1 MQPATQNTIETALVH
16 AEKWPMTVGFFL
28 AVGLMGA
35 LAYWL
40 LFKFWPA
47 WLAEQ
52 EKHRDHLA
60 KALTQRGV
68 EAQQDIAAASK
79 LHESQQTT
87 LVKELG
93 GRIDKTHE
101 KIGEVHAKVH
111 AIAAKIGV
119 TVLLALLFGS
129 GFVAGFA
136 LGNMAGHALA
146 DGADRIKCRNPCPTG
161 FYCCGEDACCER
173 DKAPASTRSQRPTST
188 LAFAS
193 YRNYA
198 QPGCNSR
205 IEVCR

>member
-1 MQPATQNTIETALVH
+1 MQVSQSTVETALVH

-28 AVGLMGA
+28 AVALMAA

-52 EKHRDHLA
+52 EKHREHLA
-60 KALTQRGV
+60 KALAQRGA
-68 EAQQDIAAASK
+68 EAQEDIAAASK

-101 KIGEVHAKVH
+101 KLGEVHAKVH

-119 TVLLALLFGS
+119 TVFAFCLFGS
-129 GFVAGFA
+129 GFAAGFA
-136 LGNMAGHALA
+136 LGNTAGRAMQA
-146 DGADRIKCRNPCPTG
+146 DGADRVRCRNACPTDWQ
-161 FYCCGEDACCER
+161 CCGEDRCCE
-173 DKAPASTRSQRPTST
+173 KKEAPANARTSA

-193 YRNYA
+193 FGGFA
-198 QPGCNSR
+198 LPGCNSR
-205 IEVCR
+205 TEVCQ

>member
-119 TVLLALLFGS
+119 TVLTIFLFGS
-129 GFVAGFA
+129 GFIAGFA
-136 LGNMAGHALA
+136 LGNSTGRAMRA
-146 DGADRIKCRNPCPTG
+146 DGAAKCSNPCASG
-161 FYCCGEDACCER
+161 FYCCGENKCCER
-173 DKAPASTRSQRPTST
+173 KTSPASNRTSA
-188 LAFAS
+188 LAFS
-193 YRNYA
+193 GLGQYA
-198 QPGCNSR
+198 QPRCNYR
-205 IEVCR
+205 VEVCR

>member
-1 MQPATQNTIETALVH
+1 MQPIPQSTVETALVH

-28 AVGLMGA
+28 AIALMGA

-52 EKHRDHLA
+52 EKHREHLA
-60 KALTQRGV
+60 KALAQRGV
-68 EAQQDIAAASK
+68 EAQEDIAAASK

-111 AIAAKIGV
+111 AIATKIGV
-119 TVLLALLFGS
+119 TVFAVCLFGS
-129 GFVAGFA
+129 GFAAGFA
-136 LGNMAGHALA
+136 LGNTAGHVLRA
-146 DGADRIKCRNPCPTG
+146 DGAAKCSNPCASG
-161 FYCCGEDACCER
+161 FYCCGENKCCER
-173 DKAPASTRSQRPTST
+173 KTSPASKTSA
-188 LAFAS
+188 LAFS
-193 YRNYA
+193 GLGQYA
-198 QPGCNSR
+198 QPGCNYR
-205 IEVCR
+205 VEVCR

>member
-1 MQPATQNTIETALVH
+1 MSPTTQGTVETALVH

-28 AVGLMGA
+28 AIGIVCA

-40 LFKFWPA
+40 LRVFWPA
-47 WLAEQ
+47 WLLEQ
-52 EKHRDHLA
+52 EKHREHLA
-60 KALTQRGV
+60 KALAQRGA
-68 EAQQDIAAASK
+68 EAQEDIASAAK

-119 TVLLALLFGS
+119 TVLAICLFGS
-129 GFVAGFA
+129 GFAAGFA
-136 LGNMAGHALA
+136 LGNSAGRALLVES
-146 DGADRIKCRNPCPTG
+146 ADRAKCNNPCASG
-161 FYCCGEDACCER
+161 FYCCGENKCCEI
-173 DKAPASTRSQRPTST
+173 KTAPAASRKTSA

-193 YRNYA
+193 YGGFA
-198 QPGCNSR
+198 QPGCNYR
-205 IEVCR
+205 TEVCR

>member
-1 MQPATQNTIETALVH
+1 MQQQISQSTVETALTH

-28 AVGLMGA
+28 AIALMGA

-47 WLAEQ
+47 WLLEQ
-52 EKHRDHLA
+52 EKHREHLA
-60 KALTQRGV
+60 KALAQRGA
-68 EAQQDIAAASK
+68 EAQEDIAAASK

-119 TVLLALLFGS
+119 TVLTIFLFGS
-129 GFVAGFA
+129 GFIAGFA
-136 LGNMAGHALA
+136 LGNSTGRAMRA
-146 DGADRIKCRNPCPTG
+146 DGAAKCSNPCASG
-161 FYCCGEDACCER
+161 FYCCGENKCCER
-173 DKAPASTRSQRPTST
+173 KTSPASNRTSA
-188 LAFAS
+188 LAFS
-193 YRNYA
+193 GLGQYA
-198 QPGCNSR
+198 QPRCNYR
-205 IEVCR
+205 VEVCR

>member
-1 MQPATQNTIETALVH
+1 MQPIPQSTVETALVH

-28 AVGLMGA
+28 AVALMGA

-47 WLAEQ
+47 WLLEQ
-52 EKHRDHLA
+52 EKHREHLA
-60 KALTQRGV
+60 KALAQRGA
-68 EAQQDIAAASK
+68 EAQEDIAAATK

-111 AIAAKIGV
+111 AIATKIGV
-119 TVLLALLFGS
+119 TVFAICLFGS
-129 GFVAGFA
+129 GFAVGFA
-136 LGNMAGHALA
+136 LGNNAKPAALVES
-146 DGADRIKCRNPCPTG
+146 ADRAKCNSPCANG
-161 FYCCGEDACCER
+161 FYCCGENKCCEV
-173 DKAPASTRSQRPTST
+173 KTAPAASRRTST

-193 YRNYA
+193 FGGFA
-198 QPGCNSR
+198 QPGCNYR
-205 IEVCR
+205 REVCR